1 MSEFRNKLEKH
12 GGKNW
17 MDQYQH
23 YVSLAGDMEANTV
36 KCSWNKVLTTRWP
49 SRSLG
54 SSLSRIVD
62 LNQIIKELMEEVGIQ
77 AMRTASPI
85 FIISSNNHFYDEVIV
100 GGDVLLM
107 TFTSRPFSSPP

>member
-23 YVSLAGDMEANTV
+23 FVSLAGDMEANAV

-49 SRSLG
+49 S
-54 SSLSRIVD
+54 
-62 LNQIIKELMEEVGIQ
+62 K
-77 AMRTASPI
+77 
-85 FIISSNNHFYDEVIV
+85 
-100 GGDVLLM
+100 
-107 TFTSRPFSSPP
+107 